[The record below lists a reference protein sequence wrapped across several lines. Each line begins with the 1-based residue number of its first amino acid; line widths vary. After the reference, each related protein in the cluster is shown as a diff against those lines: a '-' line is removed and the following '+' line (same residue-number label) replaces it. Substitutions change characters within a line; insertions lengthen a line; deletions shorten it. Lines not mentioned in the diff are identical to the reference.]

1 MGSAIGIAPSVM
13 INRIV
18 HQNGAPQGGHLLE
31 VARLRGEMMQAQ
43 AENAASPVPTTK
55 PVDAPLNGAEVDLLI

>member
-1 MGSAIGIAPSVM
+1 MGTGIGISPSVM

-18 HQNGAPQGGHLLE
+18 HEKGAPQAGHLLE
-31 VARLRGEMMQAQ
+31 VAKLRSEMLAAQ

-55 PVDAPLNGAEVDLLI
+55 PDQAPSTLR